1 VSSPPFGPRRG
12 FLRALIAGLLRLF
25 GRRREPSSSEGRAR
39 RPPQGPAETH
49 RFDAEPNR
57 RVENLILLALG
68 CAALAA
74 VAFAILFIVLPDTQL
89 LGLALGVS
97 LALLGIAS
105 VMAGKKIVPQEVA
118 IEEREDFGDE
128 VAQSEVTEI
137 VRDAGAGVSRR
148 KLLIGAAGATGATVG
163 ASALVPAAAL
173 GPKVG
178 EIIEQTPWS
187 RGRRVV
193 DSQDKPVK
201 PEDVTVGTFITG
213 FPEGASRRELGA
225 SIVLVKVPPA
235 ELEIP
240 ARLRAVAPEGVL
252 AFSKIC
258 PHAGCAIGIYR
269 HPLHEPTSERP
280 ALVCP
285 CHYSTFDVRRGGT
298 LAFGPA
304 GRDLPQ
310 LPLMLN
316 AEGELLASGD
326 FLEAIGPSWRG
337 IRQNNAP

>member
-1 VSSPPFGPRRG
+1 MSPP
-12 FLRALIAGLLRLF
+12 
-25 GRRREPSSSEGRAR
+25 PSGS
-39 RPPQGPAETH
+39 PQGEAETH
-49 RFDAEPNR
+49 EFDAGPNR
-57 RVENLILLALG
+57 RAENLILLALG
-68 CAALAA
+68 GASLAA
-74 VAFAILFIVLPDTQL
+74 VCFAVLFVALPDTQL
-89 LGLALGVS
+89 LGIALGGS
-97 LALLGIAS
+97 FALLGLAA
-105 VMAGKKIVPQEVA
+105 VLAGKKVVPQEIAV
-118 IEEREDFGDE
+118 EERTDFGDE
-128 VAQSEVTEI
+128 QVQEEVAEI
-137 VRDAGAGVSRR
+137 VSGGGAGVSRR

-173 GPKVG
+173 GPAVG
-178 EIIEQTPWS
+178 EIVAQTPWS

-193 DSQDKPVK
+193 DSQDRPVTA
-201 PEDVTVGTFITG
+201 EDVTVGTFITG
-213 FPEGASRRELGA
+213 FPEGASRRELGS
-225 SIVLVKVPPA
+225 SIVLVKIPPN

-269 HPLHEPTSERP
+269 HPLFEPTSERP

-298 LAFGPA
+298 LEFGPA

-316 AEGELLASGD
+316 AERELVASGE
-326 FLEAIGPSWRG
+326 FLEQIGPSYRG
-337 IRQNNAP
+337 IRQ

>member
-1 VSSPPFGPRRG
+1 MSSPRFGPRRG
-12 FLRALIAGLLRLF
+12 LLRLLIVGLLRLL
-25 GRRREPSSSEGRAR
+25 GRRRRGPSPAGDGG
-39 RPPQGPAETH
+39 PPQGPAETYE
-49 RFDAEPNR
+49 RKVGSNR
-57 RVENLILLALG
+57 RAENLVLLLLAG
-68 CAALAA
+68 AALGA
-74 VAFAILFIVLPDTQL
+74 VAFSVLFVVLPDTQL
-89 LGLALGVS
+89 LGLAFGGS
-97 LALLGIAS
+97 LLALGIAG
-105 VMAGKKIVPQEVA
+105 VIAGKQLVPQEIA
-118 IEEREDFGDE
+118 IEERHDFGDE
-128 VAQSEVTEI
+128 EAREEVVEL
-137 VRDAGAGVSRR
+137 VREAGAGVSRR

-173 GPKVG
+173 GPAVG

-193 DSQDKPVK
+193 DAQDQPIKV
-201 PEDVTVGTFITG
+201 EDVKVGTFLTG

-225 SIVLVKVPPA
+225 SVVLVKILPE

-269 HPLHEPTSERP
+269 HPLYEPTSERP

-298 LAFGPA
+298 LEFGPA

-310 LPLMLN
+310 LPLTVN
-316 AEGELLASGD
+316 PERELLASGD
-326 FLEAIGPSWRG
+326 FLEPIGPSWRG
-337 IRQNNAP
+337 IRQNNDP

>member
-1 VSSPPFGPRRG
+1 MSSPPSRRRG
-12 FLRALIAGLLRLF
+12 SRRLLAAGLLRLL
-25 GRRREPSSSEGRAR
+25 GRRRGDRSREGEGG
-39 RPPQGPAETH
+39 PPEGPAETQE
-49 RFDAEPNR
+49 REVGPNR
-57 RVENLILLALG
+57 RAENLILLALG
-68 CAALAA
+68 GAALAA
-74 VAFAILFIVLPDTQL
+74 VCFATLFVVLPDTQL
-89 LGLALGVS
+89 LGLALGGS
-97 LALLGIAS
+97 LALLGVAS
-105 VMAGKKIVPQEVA
+105 VIAGKKVVPQETA
-118 IEEREDFGDE
+118 IEERTDFGDE
-128 VAQSEVTEI
+128 EAQEEVAEL

-173 GPKVG
+173 GPAVG

-201 PEDVTVGTFITG
+201 VDDVVVGTFITG

-225 SIVLVKVPPA
+225 SIVLVKIPPP

-269 HPLHEPTSERP
+269 YPLYEPTSERP

-298 LAFGPA
+298 LEFGPA

-316 AEGELLASGD
+316 PERELLAAGE

-337 IRQNNAP
+337 IRQNNDS